1 MGFLRALRLALTGDA
16 GPTMSANR
24 PDARFS
30 VDVPPEM
37 MEAMTAGG
45 SLAPR
50 ISRNEALQVPAV
62 LRARNVLC
70 IPATLPVR
78 VHGPDQRVPE
88 GTRYLVPDPD
98 PELPASVMLAQTIE
112 DLVFEGISWWRVTRF
127 GWHGYPVEARHV
139 PVESV
144 HVAQT
149 GSLLPSQT
157 RIGPDT
163 PFPAVGQVFIDGVPV
178 PDEEVIRFDSPNP
191 PLLRHAARAIRTCL
205 RLDQTAATYSDE
217 PLPLG
222 FFTPKEG
229 VDQDDEEIQEALD
242 KWESARRLRA
252 WGYVGGA
259 LDVHPMQWNPEQL
272 QLADQ
277 RQHAVLEI
285 ARATGLDA
293 EDLQVSTTTRTYQN
307 SEQRR
312 QDLLDFTLTPY
323 VTAIQ
328 ERLSMRDILPRGYVA
343 RFDFGGFLRSDT
355 RTRMDTYKVGL
366 EVGAYTEDEVRDLEN
381 RPKLTAA
388 EKRARREA
396 TTPSPAAEPD
406 DQKADD
412 MAAPADAQFTDDGAT
427 QLTFDSPEVAQS
439 FRVNVEKR
447 TITGLAVPWGKVA
460 RSGFHRWRFSENSL
474 RWADASRV
482 KLNLHH
488 DPERAIGY
496 AAGLRNTAD
505 GLEVTFK
512 VADVPEG
519 DRALAL
525 AAGKVLDGLS
535 IEVDFDDDDAWQK
548 DPADDSVRLVH
559 QGRLRGVA
567 LTAVPAFDDAR
578 LTGVVASN
586 DHEKGKPMGDKP
598 ENGQPGAEFDLNGHL
613 TRLTEATAES
623 HKKLVES
630 LGQSI
635 GESVSAGFK
644 TALENLPTPQEGP
657 QSVRAARYTVT
668 REEPVYMFNGMGHS
682 LVRDAWYAAQE
693 RDDDSIARI
702 RKYRQQSEEV
712 AKLAASHVSAQFA
725 PQSTSTAS
733 QVIPPGY
740 RPDLYVSEL
749 VRGRPL
755 VNACS
760 RGSIA
765 NATPFTVPT
774 FTSSTGASADHVE
787 GTNPSDGSVAFST
800 KTVTPQAISGR
811 LVLTREIV
819 DSSNP
824 AIDQI
829 ALATMRESY
838 ARQTEAKVFTL
849 LNGANGAGGT
859 ITAGFVPSGAQ
870 AFQSAGGTA
879 LPLDIRKRLAAYPFS
894 RFASP
899 TVALMS
905 QIATA
910 NVASAVGSDGRPLF
924 PSVGAQNASG
934 VGNAVSQGW
943 FVDGLAF
950 VPSWSM
956 TGAVGATDTHIF
968 IVNSADMWVWESPL
982 LSFRFEEKQGPAN
995 IELNIFGYFGA
1006 HVLRP
1011 VGLSGIR
1018 MTAV

>member
-1 MGFLRALRLALTGDA
+1 
-16 GPTMSANR
+16 
-24 PDARFS
+24 
-30 VDVPPEM
+30 
-37 MEAMTAGG
+37 MTASGAI
-45 SLAPR
+45 APR

-70 IPATLPVR
+70 IPATLPIR
-78 VHGPDQRVPE
+78 VHGPDRRVPE

-98 PELPASVMLAQTIE
+98 PEIPASVMLAQTIE
-112 DLVFEGISWWRVTRF
+112 DLVFEGLSWWRVTRF
-127 GWHGYPVEARHV
+127 GWHDYPVEARHV

-149 GSLLPSQT
+149 GSLLPSQM
-157 RIGPDT
+157 RISADT

-178 PDEEVIRFDSPNP
+178 SDREVIRFDSPNP

-205 RLDQTAATYSDE
+205 RLDRTAATYSDE

-229 VDQDDEEIQEALD
+229 VDQDEDEIQEALD
-242 KWESARRLRA
+242 RWEAARRLRA
-252 WGYVGGA
+252 WGYVGSA

-293 EDLQVSTTTRTYQN
+293 EDLQVSTTSRTYQN

-323 VTAIQ
+323 VSAIQ

-366 EVGAYTEDEVRDLEN
+366 EVGAYTEDEVRELED
-381 RPKLTAA
+381 RPALTPA
-388 EKRARREA
+388 EKAARRQAA
-396 TTPSPAAEPD
+396 TPAPAATPAD
-406 DQKADD
+406 DQER
-412 MAAPADAQFTDDGAT
+412 ADAMADSADAAFTDDGAT
-427 QLTFDSPEVAQS
+427 QLTFDSPEVSQS

-460 RSGFHRWRFSENSL
+460 RSGFHRWRFASNSL

-496 AAGLRNTAD
+496 AAGLRNTPD

-559 QGRLRGVA
+559 KGRLRGVA

-578 LTGVVASN
+578 LTGVVASH
-586 DHEKGKPMGDKP
+586 DHEKGKPMGDQP

-635 GESVSAGFK
+635 GESVSAGFR
-644 TALENLPTPQEGP
+644 TALENMPAPQEGP
-657 QSVRAARYTVT
+657 QTVRAARYTVT

-682 LVRDAWYAAQE
+682 LVRDAWYAARE
-693 RDDDSIARI
+693 RDDDALERI
-702 RKYRQQSEEV
+702 RKYRLQSEEV
-712 AKLAASHVSAQFA
+712 AKLAASAVAQAQFA
-725 PQSTSTAS
+725 PQSTSTVS

-774 FTSSTGASADHVE
+774 FTSSTGVSADHVE
-787 GTNPSDGSVAFST
+787 GTNPSDGSLAFGT

-838 ARQTEAKVFTL
+838 ARQTEAKVYTL

-859 ITAGFVPSGAQ
+859 ITPAAEGTVPSGAQ
-870 AFQSAGGTA
+870 ASTVVAADSDIGDQA
-879 LPLDIRKRLAAYPFS
+879 LAKHIRRQLARYPFNRFGSPTGAYMGQNATTRLARA
-894 RFASP
+894 A
-899 TVALMS
+899 
-905 QIATA
+905 
-910 NVASAVGSDGRPLF
+910 GSDGRPLF

-956 TGAVGATDTHIF
+956 TGTAAGDSQIL
-968 IVNSADMWVWESPL
+968 IVNQSDMWVWESPL

-995 IELNIFGYFGA
+995 IELNIFGYFGT

-1018 MTAV
+1018 ITTA

>member
-1 MGFLRALRLALTGDA
+1 MGFLRALRLALTGVA
-16 GPTMSANR
+16 GPTMSADR

-37 MEAMTAGG
+37 LEAMTAGG
-45 SLAPR
+45 SIAAR

-70 IPATLPVR
+70 IPSTLPIR
-78 VHGPDQRVPE
+78 VHGPDQRVPDI
-88 GTRYLVPDPD
+88 RYLVPDPD
-98 PELPASVMLAQTIE
+98 PELPSSVLLAQTIE
-112 DLVFEGISWWRVTRF
+112 DLLFEGISWWRVSRF

-144 HVAQT
+144 HVSQT

-157 RIGPDT
+157 RISADQ
-163 PFPAVGQVFIDGVPV
+163 PFPAVGQVFIDGVHV

-355 RTRMDTYKVGL
+355 RTRMDTYEVGL
-366 EVGAYTEDEVRDLEN
+366 RVGAYTEDEIRELED
-381 RPKLTAA
+381 RPKLTPA
-388 EKRARREA
+388 ERAARREA
-396 TTPSPAAEPD
+396 TTPAPAAAPD
-406 DQKADD
+406 DQKADA
-412 MAAPADAQFTDDGAT
+412 MAEPADAQFTADAT
-427 QLTFDSPEVAQS
+427 QLTFDSPEVAAT

-460 RSGFHRWRFSENSL
+460 RSGFNRWRFSENSL

-496 AAGLRNTAD
+496 AAGLRNTPD

-535 IEVDFDDDDAWQK
+535 IEVDFDDDGAWGK
-548 DPADDSVRLVH
+548 DPADESVRLVH

-578 LTGVVASN
+578 LTGVVASRDN
-586 DHEKGKPMGDKP
+586 ERTQTMATDVAANG
-598 ENGQPGAEFDLNGHL
+598 GQPDASFDFGGFVSELSDKMAASHKS
-613 TRLTEATAES
+613 LTET
-623 HKKLVES
+623 

-635 GESVSAGFK
+635 GESVSAGFR
-644 TALENLPTPQEGP
+644 TALENMPTPQDGP
-657 QSVRAARYTVT
+657 QTVRAARYTVT

-682 LVRDAWYAAQE
+682 LVRDAWYAARE
-693 RDDDSIARI
+693 RDDDSLERI

-712 AKLAASHVSAQFA
+712 AKLAASAVAQAQFA

-749 VRGRPL
+749 MRGRPL

-765 NATPFTVPT
+765 NATPFTVPVFST
-774 FTSSTGASADHVE
+774 STGVTADHVE
-787 GTNPSDGSVAFST
+787 GTNPSDGSLTFAT
-800 KTVTPQAISGR
+800 KTVTPQAVSGR

-838 ARQTEAKVFTL
+838 ARQTEAKVYTL
-849 LNGANGAGGT
+849 LNGANGAGGV
-859 ITAGFVPSGAQ
+859 ITGDLVPSGSQ
-870 AFQSAGGTA
+870 ASTVATA
-879 LPLDIRKRLAAYPFS
+879 SLVAHIRGRLAKYPFN
-894 RFASP
+894 RFAAPSI
-899 TVALMS
+899 ALMG
-905 QIATA
+905 QNATTQLATA
-910 NVASAVGSDGRPLF
+910 VGTDGRPMF

-943 FVDGLAF
+943 FIDGLAF
-950 VPSWSM
+950 VPSWAM
-956 TGAVGATDTHIF
+956 TGVAAGDSQILML
-968 IVNSADMWVWESPL
+968 NSSDAWVWESPL

-995 IELNIFGYFGA
+995 IELNVFGYFGT
-1006 HVLRP
+1006 HLLRP

-1018 MTAV
+1018 IT